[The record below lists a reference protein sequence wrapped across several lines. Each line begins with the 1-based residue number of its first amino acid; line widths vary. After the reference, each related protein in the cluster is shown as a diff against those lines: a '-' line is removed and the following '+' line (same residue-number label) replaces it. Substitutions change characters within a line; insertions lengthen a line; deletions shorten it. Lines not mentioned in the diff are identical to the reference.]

1 MSDRVGVRLIV
12 AWLFNCLG
20 LLVAAAVVPAISY
33 NQDWGTLLAA
43 GAIFGLVNFALR
55 PLVIL
60 ITLPLVVLTLGIALL
75 FVNALM
81 LWLTSEI
88 VPDLQVGGLWSTLAG
103 ALVISLVNLALRYS
117 GRRDGDAEVTW
128 GRASRR

>member
-1 MSDRVGVRLIV
+1 MSGRVGVRLIV

-103 ALVISLVNLALRYS
+103 ALVIWLVNLALRYW
-117 GRRDGDAEVTW
+117 GRRDGDREVTW
-128 GRASRR
+128 GRVSRR

>member
-12 AWLFNCLG
+12 ARLFNCLG

-103 ALVISLVNLALRYS
+103 ALVVSLVNLALRYS

>member
-1 MSDRVGVRLIV
+1 MSDRVGVRLII
-12 AWLFNCLG
+12 AWLVNCLG
-20 LLVAAAVVPAISY
+20 LLVATAVVPAISY
-33 NQDWGTLLAA
+33 NHDWGTLLAA

-60 ITLPLVVLTLGIALL
+60 ITLPVIVLTLGIALL

-88 VPDLQVGGLWSTLAG
+88 VPDLQVGGFWSTLAG
-103 ALVISLVNLALRYS
+103 ALVIWLVNLALRYS
-117 GRRDGDAEVTW
+117 GRRDGDTEVAW
-128 GRASRR
+128 GRVSRR

>member
-1 MSDRVGVRLIV
+1 
-12 AWLFNCLG
+12 
-20 LLVAAAVVPAISY
+20 
-33 NQDWGTLLAA
+33 LLAA